1 MKPIIQPDH
10 VDILI
15 AIVSGLLVMIVLMAT
30 IIGYFISKSL
40 ENNSDVIQKLT
51 DAIESMKGEFI
62 AFREHNQAALQ
73 SISDDHKSYDEQI
86 ACLTEVAQ
94 THDTRISV
102 LEHDCE
108 KNHR

>member
-15 AIVSGLLVMIVLMAT
+15 AVVSGLLAMIFLMAT

-40 ENNSDVIQKLT
+40 ENNSEVIQKLT
-51 DAIESMKGEFI
+51 DAIEGMKGEFI

-73 SISDDHKSYDEQI
+73 SISDDHKSYNEQFL
-86 ACLTEVAQ
+86 CLTETTQ
-94 THDTRISV
+94 NHDTRISV
-102 LEHDCE
+102 LEHDCV
-108 KNHR
+108 KNHG